1 VQCKVYRYMCYNVDV
16 CILWRC
22 MKYVI
27 FIVNNIVI
35 DIDISIITIIITFC
49 FVL

>member
-1 VQCKVYRYMCYNVDV
+1 MCYNIDV
-16 CILWRC
+16 FILWRC
-22 MKYVI
+22 MRYVI
-27 FIVNNIVI
+27 FIVNNIDI